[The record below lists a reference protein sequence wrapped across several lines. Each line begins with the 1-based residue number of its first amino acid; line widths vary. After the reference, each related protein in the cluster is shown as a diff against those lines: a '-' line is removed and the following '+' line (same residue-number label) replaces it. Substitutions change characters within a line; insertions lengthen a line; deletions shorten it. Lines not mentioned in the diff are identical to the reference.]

1 MFAAASEASR
11 LRHAEAATAAPS
23 ESGVA
28 LRLPLAKVTNH
39 MTTTPIV
46 RGALLVGSI
55 NLPDAGTAI
64 GAAAAVLGER
74 LKRIP
79 DGEPGVR
86 WHWLTFQGDII
97 ARGSGL
103 ERVGD
108 QPVLLKTVDLRP
120 VRIADGATA
129 DDVRLPSLGYAAAAI
144 ESYQAFRALRE
155 AGVVP
160 AGVRFEV
167 ALPTPAAV
175 TAVFVVPEDRASFEP
190 VYEAALARELDEL
203 LAAIPHGDLAIQW
216 DTAVEF
222 MFLEAG
228 GYEGAFAATAQH
240 WFGDDVWTAVI
251 DRAVGQASLVPA
263 DVEVGF
269 HLCYGDA
276 GEEHFVQPTDAANLV
291 RFANALTERAPRAIT
306 WIHLPVPIERDDAD
320 YFAPLADL
328 RLQDD
333 TELYLGLV
341 HREDGP
347 EGARRRIA
355 AAAPYVA
362 EFGVG
367 TECGIGRAPEGT
379 AVSILETH
387 RVAAAW

>member
-1 MFAAASEASR
+1 MFAAPREASR
-11 LRHAEAATAAPS
+11 LRHPEAATAAPPPT
-23 ESGVA
+23 GVA
-28 LRLPLAKVTNH
+28 HRLPLAKVTND
-39 MTTTPIV
+39 MSPTPTV

-55 NLPDAGTAI
+55 NLPDAGTAL
-64 GAAAAVLGER
+64 AAAASVLGHR

-86 WHWLTFQGDII
+86 WHWLTFQGDLI
-97 ARGSGL
+97 AQGTGL

-108 QPVLLKTVDLRP
+108 EPVLLKTVDLRP
-120 VRIADGATA
+120 VRLTGDA
-129 DDVRLPSLGYAAAAI
+129 VVLPALGYAAAAVD
-144 ESYQAFRALRE
+144 SYGAFTALRE
-155 AGVVP
+155 AGVIP

-175 TAVFVVPEDRASFEP
+175 TAVFVVPDDRAAFEP
-190 VYEAALARELDEL
+190 VYEAALVRELDEI
-203 LAAIPHGDLAIQW
+203 LAAIPHDDLAIQW

-222 MFLEAG
+222 MFIEAG
-228 GYEGAFAATAQH
+228 GYDGTFAETAVH
-240 WFGDDVWTAVI
+240 WFDDVWSAVI
-251 DRAVGQASLVPA
+251 DRAARQASYVPA

-291 RFANALTERAPRAIT
+291 RFANELTARAPREIT
-306 WIHLPVPIERDDAD
+306 WVHLPVPIERDDAA
-320 YFAPLADL
+320 YYAPLADL
-328 RLQDD
+328 RLPEG

-355 AAAPYVA
+355 AAAPFVS

-367 TECGIGRAPEGT
+367 TECGIGRAPDGT
-379 AVSILETH
+379 AVGILETH
-387 RVAAAW
+387 RVADEW